1 MNAPTTERVETQ
13 VLPRPSS
20 KSHPSLRLDPR
31 PRTRTRAEGIVEAIQ
46 TWLDAQL

>member
-1 MNAPTTERVETQ
+1 MNAPTAERAETQ
-13 VLPRPSS
+13 VLPRPAP

-31 PRTRTRAEGIVEAIQ
+31 PRSRAEGIVEAIQ

>member
-13 VLPRPSS
+13 VLPRPIPR
-20 KSHPSLRLDPR
+20 SHPSLHLDPR
-31 PRTRTRAEGIVEAIQ
+31 PRSRAEGIVEAIQ

>member
-1 MNAPTTERVETQ
+1 MKAPTTEHVETQ
-13 VLPRPSS
+13 VLPRPSP

-31 PRTRTRAEGIVEAIQ
+31 PRTRAEGIVEAIQ

>member
-1 MNAPTTERVETQ
+1 MSAPTTDRVETQ
-13 VLPRPSS
+13 VLPQPGP

-31 PRTRTRAEGIVEAIQ
+31 PRSKTEGIVEAIQ